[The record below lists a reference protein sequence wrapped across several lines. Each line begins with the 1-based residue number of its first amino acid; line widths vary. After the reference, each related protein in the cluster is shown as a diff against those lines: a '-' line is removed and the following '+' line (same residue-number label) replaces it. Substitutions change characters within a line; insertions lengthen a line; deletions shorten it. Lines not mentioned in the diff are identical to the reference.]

1 MQDERR
7 CLQSVR
13 RKKTQN
19 SYDRLSGRRF
29 TVSRFYR
36 SFDKGLVGDVSYR
49 ELNCDSLCNTSLE
62 AMITAR
68 DLLGAL
74 AVKYG
79 FNSASYGSKPQAK
92 NLP

>member
-1 MQDERR
+1 MKKVLAVCSAQ
-7 CLQSVR
+7 
-13 RKKTQN
+13 KTQN

-29 TVSRFYR
+29 AVSRFYR

-62 AMITAR
+62 AMITTR

-79 FNSASYGSKPQAK
+79 FNPASYGSKPQAK